1 MTRDPFRAALDAIPE
16 GYSEG
21 WFEGR
26 RYRIEKTLLAGGRSV
41 KLVARELGGQ
51 DYISLNLYALEN
63 GDRLKPC
70 EMAEAKV
77 RAFVTGVT
85 VERD

>member
-1 MTRDPFRAALDAIPE
+1 VSDPFRTALDAIPD

-21 WFEGR
+21 TFQGR
-26 RYRIEKTLLAGGRSV
+26 RYRIEKTLFAGGRSA
-41 KLVARELGGQ
+41 KLVARELGGN
-51 DYISLNLYALEN
+51 DYISLNHYRLGN

-85 VERD
+85 INR